1 MSASPGP
8 FLVWVQEV
16 ASLLMLRV
24 RRTVLQT
31 AILFCVLLLLLW
43 ISIFLY
49 GSFYYSY
56 MPTVSYVSPVH
67 YQFRTDCGQPGPE
80 LCSFPVANISFIKDS
95 RDQQVLMYGQP
106 YRMSLELELPESPVN
121 QNLGMFMVVI
131 SCYTKGGRIISSSAR
146 AAMLHYRSGL
156 LQMLDT
162 LAFSGLF
169 LAGFT
174 EQKQTVDVELYS
186 DYKEDSYVPTIGAVI
201 EIQTTRIQ
209 IYGAHLRVHAHFT
222 GLRYLLYNFPVTSAI
237 LGVASNFMF
246 LSVIVLFSYLQWIWG
261 SLWPKETLSVQI
273 PGRDKSGPG
282 QTLDDS
288 RRQVVFPKEGG
299 DVEEDTSLP
308 QPEDVGVAEGE
319 KSSKAESATEV
330 KKSSLEKSNLGT
342 ESNVGAGSNE
352 EAEYDIPDET
362 PLLTEVNHPTPSSEG
377 NGSDLLPPMSRT
389 LTLGSEVRQRSSCSS
404 S

>member
-1 MSASPGP
+1 MSSSPGP

-31 AILFCVLLLLLW
+31 AILLCVLLLLLW

-67 YQFRTDCGQPGPE
+67 YRFRTDCGQPGPE
-80 LCSFPVANISFIKDS
+80 LCSFPVANITFFKDS
-95 RDQQVLMYGQP
+95 RDQVLMYGQP

-121 QNLGMFMVVI
+121 QNLGMFMVMI
-131 SCYTKGGRIISSSAR
+131 SCYTKGGRVISSSAR
-146 AAMLHYRSGL
+146 AAMLHYRSRL
-156 LQMLDT
+156 LRILDT
-162 LAFSGLF
+162 LAFAGLF

-174 EQKQTVDVELYS
+174 EQKQTVEVELYS

-209 IYGAHLRVHAHFT
+209 IYGAHLRIHAHFT
-222 GLRYLLYNFPVTSAI
+222 GLRYILYNFPVTSAI
-237 LGVASNFMF
+237 LGVVSNFMF

-273 PGRDKSGPG
+273 PGREKPGPM
-282 QTLDDS
+282 QALDDS

-299 DVEEDTSLP
+299 DVEEDISLL

-319 KSSKAESATEV
+319 KLSKEASTTEV
-330 KKSSLEKSNLGT
+330 KKSSLEKSDLGT
-342 ESNVGAGSNE
+342 EPGVGADSNE
-352 EAEYDIPDET
+352 EAEYDSMDET
-362 PLLTEVNHPTPSSEG
+362 PLLTEVNLPAPSSEG
-377 NGSDLLPPMSRT
+377 NSSQLLPPVSQT
-389 LTLGSEVRQRSSCSS
+389 LSLGSEVRQRSSCSS

>member
-8 FLVWVQEV
+8 FLMWVQEV

-31 AILFCVLLLLLW
+31 AILLCVLLLLLW

-95 RDQQVLMYGQP
+95 RDQVLMYGQP

-186 DYKEDSYVPTIGAVI
+186 DYKEDSYIPTIGAVI

-209 IYGAHLRVHAHFT
+209 IYGAHLRIHAHFT
-222 GLRYLLYNFPVTSAI
+222 GLRYLLYNFPMTSAI

-273 PGRDKSGPG
+273 PGRNKSGPV

-288 RRQVVFPKEGG
+288 RRQVVFPKEGD
-299 DVEEDTSLP
+299 DVEEDTSLL

-319 KSSKAESATEV
+319 KLSKAESATEV
-330 KKSSLEKSNLGT
+330 KKGSLEKSNLGT
-342 ESNVGAGSNE
+342 ESSVSASSNE

-377 NGSDLLPPMSRT
+377 NGSDLLPPTSRT

>member
-95 RDQQVLMYGQP
+95 RDQVLMYGQP

-162 LAFSGLF
+162 LAFSCLF

-186 DYKEDSYVPTIGAVI
+186 DYKEDLYIPTIGAVI

-209 IYGAHLRVHAHFT
+209 IYGAHLRIHAHFT

-237 LGVASNFMF
+237 LGVASNFIF
-246 LSVIVLFSYLQWIWG
+246 LSVIILFSYLQWIWG

-273 PGRDKSGPG
+273 PGRDKSGPV

-299 DVEEDTSLP
+299 NVEEDTSLP

-319 KSSKAESATEV
+319 KLSKAESATEV

-342 ESNVGAGSNE
+342 ESNVGTGSNE

-362 PLLTEVNHPTPSSEG
+362 PLLTEVNHPTPSSDG

>member
-8 FLVWVQEV
+8 FLAWVQEV

-43 ISIFLY
+43 VSIFLY

-95 RDQQVLMYGQP
+95 RDQVLMYGQP

-162 LAFSGLF
+162 FAFAGLF

-186 DYKEDSYVPTIGAVI
+186 DYKEDSYIPTIGAVI

-209 IYGAHLRVHAHFT
+209 IYGAHLRIHAHFT
-222 GLRYLLYNFPVTSAI
+222 GLRYLLYNFPVTSAV
-237 LGVASNFMF
+237 LGVVSNFMF

-273 PGRDKSGPG
+273 PGRDKSGPV
-282 QTLDDS
+282 QNLDDS

-299 DVEEDTSLP
+299 DVEEDTSLL

-319 KSSKAESATEV
+319 KLSKAGSTTEV
-330 KKSSLEKSNLGT
+330 KKSSLEKSDFGT
-342 ESNVGAGSNE
+342 ESSATASSNE
-352 EAEYDIPDET
+352 EAEYDAPDET
-362 PLLTEVNHPTPSSEG
+362 PLLTEVNLPAPSSEG
-377 NGSDLLPPMSRT
+377 NSSDLLPPLSRT
-389 LTLGSEVRQRSSCSS
+389 LTVGSEVRQRSSCSS

>member
-43 ISIFLY
+43 VSIFLY

-67 YQFRTDCGQPGPE
+67 YQFRTDCGRSGPE

-95 RDQQVLMYGQP
+95 RDQVLMYGQP

-162 LAFSGLF
+162 FAFAGLF

-186 DYKEDSYVPTIGAVI
+186 DYKEDSYIPTIGAVI

-209 IYGAHLRVHAHFT
+209 IYGAHLRIHAHFT

-273 PGRDKSGPG
+273 PGRDKSGPV

-299 DVEEDTSLP
+299 DVEEDTSLL

-319 KSSKAESATEV
+319 KLSKAESTTEV
-330 KKSSLEKSNLGT
+330 KKSSLEKSDFGT
-342 ESNVGAGSNE
+342 ESSLAGSSNE
-352 EAEYDIPDET
+352 DAEYDASDEK
-362 PLLTEVNHPTPSSEG
+362 PLLTEVNLPAPSSEG
-377 NGSDLLPPMSRT
+377 NGSDLLPPLSRT

>member
-1 MSASPGP
+1 
-8 FLVWVQEV
+8 
-16 ASLLMLRV
+16 
-24 RRTVLQT
+24 
-31 AILFCVLLLLLW
+31 
-43 ISIFLY
+43 
-49 GSFYYSY
+49 
-56 MPTVSYVSPVH
+56 
-67 YQFRTDCGQPGPE
+67 
-80 LCSFPVANISFIKDS
+80 
-95 RDQQVLMYGQP
+95 
-106 YRMSLELELPESPVN
+106 MSLELELPESPVN

-146 AAMLHYRSGL
+146 AYI
-156 LQMLDT
+156 
-162 LAFSGLF
+162 
-169 LAGFT
+169 
-174 EQKQTVDVELYS
+174 
-186 DYKEDSYVPTIGAVI
+186 PTIGAVI

-209 IYGAHLRVHAHFT
+209 IYGAHLRIHAHFT

-273 PGRDKSGPG
+273 PGRDKSGPV

-288 RRQVVFPKEGG
+288 RRQVVFPK
-299 DVEEDTSLP
+299 
-308 QPEDVGVAEGE
+308 
-319 KSSKAESATEV
+319 
-330 KKSSLEKSNLGT
+330 
-342 ESNVGAGSNE
+342 E

-377 NGSDLLPPMSRT
+377 NGSDLLPPTSRT

>member
-8 FLVWVQEV
+8 FLAWVQEV

-43 ISIFLY
+43 VSIFLY

-95 RDQQVLMYGQP
+95 RDQVLMYGQP

-162 LAFSGLF
+162 FAFAGLF

-186 DYKEDSYVPTIGAVI
+186 DYKEDSYIPTIGAVI

-209 IYGAHLRVHAHFT
+209 IYGAHLRIHAHFT
-222 GLRYLLYNFPVTSAI
+222 GLRYLLYNFPVTSAV
-237 LGVASNFMF
+237 LGVVSNFMF

-273 PGRDKSGPG
+273 PGRDKSGPV
-282 QTLDDS
+282 QNLDDS

-299 DVEEDTSLP
+299 DVEEDTSLL

-319 KSSKAESATEV
+319 KLSKAESTTEV
-330 KKSSLEKSNLGT
+330 KKSSLEKSDFGT
-342 ESNVGAGSNE
+342 ESSATASSNE
-352 EAEYDIPDET
+352 EAEYDAPDET
-362 PLLTEVNHPTPSSEG
+362 PLLTEVNLPAPSSEG
-377 NGSDLLPPMSRT
+377 NSSDLLPPLSRT
-389 LTLGSEVRQRSSCSS
+389 LTVGSEVRQRSSCSS

>member
-8 FLVWVQEV
+8 FLLWVQEV

-67 YQFRTDCGQPGPE
+67 YQFRTDCGQSGPE

-95 RDQQVLMYGQP
+95 RDQVLMYGQP

-169 LAGFT
+169 LTGFT

-186 DYKEDSYVPTIGAVI
+186 DYKEDSYIPTIGAVI

-209 IYGAHLRVHAHFT
+209 IYGAHLRIHAHFT

-273 PGRDKSGPG
+273 PGRDKSGPV

-288 RRQVVFPKEGG
+288 RRQVVFPKEGD
-299 DVEEDTSLP
+299 DVEEDTSLLK
-308 QPEDVGVAEGE
+308 PEDVGVAEGE
-319 KSSKAESATEV
+319 KLSKAESSTEV
-330 KKSSLEKSNLGT
+330 KKSSLEKSILGT
-342 ESNVGAGSNE
+342 GSSIGTGSNE

-362 PLLTEVNHPTPSSEG
+362 PLLTEVNHPAPSSEG